1 MAQLTGRAVRNGAPT
16 ARKALRSGSKSP
28 LRRREARA
36 GLLFTLPWIFG
47 LLAFTAYPVLASFY
61 FSFTEY
67 SIVQSPSWVGL
78 DNYRTMMTTD
88 PHFLVSVRNSAY
100 YALVSVPLG
109 LVISLAL
116 AVILNMSARGI
127 GFYRTLFYLPVLAPP
142 VVATIVFILMFS
154 PGDGLVNT
162 VLRSLGLPAPGWFTD
177 PAWSKPTLIIL
188 SLWVLGAPTLIF
200 LAGLKEIPQTL
211 LEAAAIDGANRWQRF
226 QYITIPLLSPVILFN
241 LVMGVISSFQVFV
254 PAFIVGGTTG
264 EPLDS
269 TLMYVVLIY
278 RNAFRYFSMGYAS
291 ALSVVLFLG
300 VLTLTLL
307 IFLSARKWVYYEGQ
321 ER

>member
-1 MAQLTGRAVRNGAPT
+1 MTEPTGT
-16 ARKALRSGSKSP
+16 AARSEPAAARTTLARRRSP
-28 LRRREARA
+28 LRRREART

-61 FSFTEY
+61 FSFTQY
-67 SIVQSPSWVGL
+67 SIVQSPRWIGL
-78 DNYRTMMTTD
+78 DNYRTMLTTD
-88 PHFLVSVRNSAY
+88 HQFWVSVQNSTY
-100 YALVSVPLG
+100 YALISVPMG
-109 LVISLAL
+109 LVLSLVLAL
-116 AVILNMSARGI
+116 ILNMSARGI
-127 GFYRTLFYLPVLAPP
+127 GAYRTLFYLPVLAPP
-142 VVATIVFILMFS
+142 VVATIVFMLMFR
-154 PGDGLVNT
+154 PGDGLINRALET
-162 VLRSLGLPAPGWFTD
+162 IGLPTPGWFTD
-177 PAWSKPTLIIL
+177 PMWSKPTLIIL
-188 SLWVLGAPTLIF
+188 SLWALGAPTLIF
-200 LAGLKEIPQTL
+200 LAGLQEIPQTL

-226 QYITIPLLSPVILFN
+226 WYITVPLLSPVILFN
-241 LVMGVISSFQVFV
+241 LVMGVIFSFQVFV

-307 IFLSARKWVYYEGQ
+307 IFLSARKWVYYEGM